1 MSVSV
6 DTVSFIGVS
15 VVASLEWYSTLLQLQ
30 AGVVSR
36 AQLTECGWTKSDIK
50 SAVRRNALR
59 RVHPRVYVSHTGPL
73 TFEQRCWAAVLYAG
87 RSAICGPTLA
97 APGTQRE
104 SDPVHVAI
112 DQKRRV
118 DPQPGIVIHRMV
130 DLDEHMFPDVMP
142 RLRLEDNLLLMA
154 GEAVDELDVIGVL
167 GRGIGRRGV
176 SVGEVR
182 MALNRFPRLRRRAWI
197 ADVLHDLA
205 TGADSVLEHGY
216 LTKVERAHGLPIGTR
231 QALRRTEGGSQYRDI
246 DYEGYGLVVELD
258 GRIGHDSWDDQGK
271 DADRDLDDLALAGR
285 LTARL
290 RWHQVYG
297 TPCRTA
303 TRIARILAKGGWPG
317 VPIPC
322 GESCRVRT

>member
-1 MSVSV
+1 MSVGAASV
-6 DTVSFIGVS
+6 IGVGA
-15 VVASLEWYSTLLQLQ
+15 VVDFEWYSTLLQLQ

-36 AQLTECGWTKSDIK
+36 AQLTESGWTKSDIK
-50 SAVRRNALR
+50 SAVRHNELR
-59 RVHPRVYVSHTGPL
+59 RVHPRVYVNHTGPL
-73 TFEQRCWAAVLYAG
+73 TFEQRSWAAILYAG

-104 SDPVHVAI
+104 SDPIHVAI

-118 DPQPGIVIHRMV
+118 DPQPGIVLHRMV
-130 DLDEHMFPDVMP
+130 DLADHMFPDVLP

-154 GEAVDELDVIGVL
+154 GEANDEIDVIGVL

-197 ADVLHDLA
+197 ADVLSDLA

-216 LTKVERAHGLPIGTR
+216 LTKVERAHGLPLGTR
-231 QALRRTEGGSQYRDI
+231 QALRRTSGGNQYRDV
-246 DYEGYGLVVELD
+246 DYEAYGLVVELD

-271 DADRDLDDLALAGR
+271 DADRDLDDLALANR
-285 LTARL
+285 MTARL
-290 RWHQVYG
+290 RWRQIYG

-303 TRIARILAKGGWPG
+303 TRIARILAKAGWKKRPT
-317 VPIPC
+317 PC
-322 GESCRVRT
+322 GDDCQLGT